1 MSRWLALLK
10 HTLSVFANFNITSS
24 LRGLALGFLCAHVEG
39 TVLSMTCLVNAS
51 KEIGQSAPVLFVW
64 MHEQLCVLRFSVIFA
79 LIDLP
84 AKTSLHAWL
93 SRCLVACRALVHL
106 PQGERSF
113 SIQLS
118 LRCTCSLATAREQ
131 LCLVR

>member
-1 MSRWLALLK
+1 M
-10 HTLSVFANFNITSS
+10 
-24 LRGLALGFLCAHVEG
+24 
-39 TVLSMTCLVNAS
+39 LSMTCLVNAS
-51 KEIGQSAPVLFVW
+51 KEIGQSALVLSVW
-64 MHEQLCVLRFSVIFA
+64 MRARLCVLRFSVIFA

-84 AKTSLHAWL
+84 AKTSSRVWL
-93 SRCLVACRALVHL
+93 SRCSVACCALVYL

-118 LRCTCSLATAREQ
+118 LRCACSLATAREQ